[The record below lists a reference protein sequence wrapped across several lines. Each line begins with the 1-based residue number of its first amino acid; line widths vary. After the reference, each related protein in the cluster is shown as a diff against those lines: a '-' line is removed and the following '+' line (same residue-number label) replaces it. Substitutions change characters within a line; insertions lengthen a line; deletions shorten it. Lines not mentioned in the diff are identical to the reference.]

1 MSGDLKDKFETF
13 YREHVDPWDYWSS
26 EYEIRKY
33 HEQISL
39 VAQFGTP
46 ERVLEIACSTGAH
59 TKLIHETFP
68 HATITAVDISS
79 TAVARAAQNVV
90 APGRVSFHAADI
102 FSFAETLEP
111 RSFNAIFWSE
121 AFDYLH
127 EHCTIAEFSRL
138 VRCLNLSL
146 APSGVLCVS
155 HIVPNPPFY
164 PAIEAGQK
172 NVRVFHEL
180 IRDYFRPAVSA
191 SNTLRKAE
199 VDRTY
204 HYEIR
209 LYQPRVLG
217 PAGEGREDISIE
229 QVDVVI
235 PARDEVKTVTEVVAG
250 VRQSPRV
257 GRVIVVDNG
266 SVDGTA
272 EAAAAAGASV
282 VRCPERGYG
291 RAVKRGLLESGSR
304 WVLKLDAD
312 IENVE
317 AGWVELLIEHATREK
332 SRLVKTYWPATVEDP
347 ERVTNF
353 TVKPAFRIFFPE
365 LLHLHTP
372 ISGIY
377 LFDKSAFD
385 FRQLPNGF
393 AFDVAMLISALNW
406 AQKISQVE
414 IGSVR
419 HATIANGKR
428 TYQYYFNMSDEL
440 LSYIIEAG
448 LERFQ

>member
-1 MSGDLKDKFETF
+1 MAGDLKDRFESF
-13 YREHVDPWDYWSS
+13 YCERVDPWDYWSS

-39 VAQFGTP
+39 VAQFGAP
-46 ERVLEIACSTGAH
+46 GRVLEIACSTGAH
-59 TKLIHETFP
+59 TKLILEAFSQ
-68 HATITAVDISS
+68 ATITAVDISS
-79 TAVARAAQNVV
+79 TAVARAARNVI

-111 RSFNAIFWSE
+111 HSFDAIFWSE

-138 VRCLNLSL
+138 VRRLNMSL
-146 APSGVLCVS
+146 APAGVLCVS
-155 HIVPNPPFY
+155 HAVPSPLSY
-164 PAIEAGQK
+164 PAADAGQK

-180 IRDYFRPAVSA
+180 IRDYFRPALAA

-199 VDRTY
+199 IDRTY
-204 HYEIR
+204 CYEIR
-209 LYQPRVLG
+209 LYRPRLLG
-217 PAGEGREDISIE
+217 SDGEGREEVCIE
-229 QVDVVI
+229 QVDVIV
-235 PARDEVKTVTEVVAG
+235 PARDEVGTVAEVVAG

-272 EAAAAAGASV
+272 EAAFSAGAFI

-291 RAVKRGLLESGSR
+291 RAVKRGLQESGSR

-312 IENVE
+312 IENFEV
-317 AGWVELLIEHATREK
+317 GWVELLIERATREK

-372 ISGIY
+372 LSGIY

-393 AFDVAMLISALNW
+393 AFDVALLISALKG

-414 IGSVR
+414 IESVR
-419 HATIANGKR
+419 HATIDNGKR

-440 LSYIIEAG
+440 LSYIVEAG